1 MKAQQP
7 VQCMVPRSLFGGVRN
22 TSKSVYSLDSHLL
35 LSRPSV
41 SGAYSRSTQE
51 KQLLGYQ
58 FYCFQYVA
66 AVFLYRYQL
75 YYFQYVAADVFSFF
89 GHSCTVS
96 SMKQVFFLLAIES
109 FRTTESTSNRKKVS
123 VDRFYFKAKKQ
134 LLIVRICPSDRFCRV
149 QNLQT
154 SCCCCFSHSAH
165 WLPTR
170 KKLLYTVA
178 NPARGLLNRE
188 KKKKKKSGSIER
200 IWPIT
205 ELYFRQILST
215 DFINRFYLS
224 VIRQGLRI
232 FQML

>member
-1 MKAQQP
+1 M
-7 VQCMVPRSLFGGVRN
+7 CSLSLVTVVLFLVCSRCFFFLPSNHFVRQN
-22 TSKSVYSLDSHLL
+22 LRRTEKKYRWTDSISK
-35 LSRPSV
+35 P
-41 SGAYSRSTQE
+41 
-51 KQLLGYQ
+51 KQL
-58 FYCFQYVA
+58 
-66 AVFLYRYQL
+66 
-75 YYFQYVAADVFSFF
+75 
-89 GHSCTVS
+89 
-96 SMKQVFFLLAIES
+96 
-109 FRTTESTSNRKKVS
+109 
-123 VDRFYFKAKKQ
+123 
-134 LLIVRICPSDRFCRV
+134 VRICPFDRFCRV

-154 SCCCCFSHSAH
+154 SCCCCCFSHSAH

-215 DFINRFYLS
+215 DFINRLYLS